1 MVVGTT
7 KVLESVLT
15 RKTRIGKNAVYSVLE
30 TFRAIIRNVWSRLSG
45 KRKRKN
51 SNMSSNNEISAP
63 KDSIPTQTI
72 PTNVVSFTDWKAG
85 KRPDPA
91 AVVTPTDAAVNV
103 RPSKAKPK
111 RPPVDNV
118 ARSLK
123 AQSYLIEM
131 YTDMLRLTV
140 TALGEI
146 ERSNPASAKT
156 SKIAHDAIA
165 TVGRIVNQV
174 AIDLQEQP
182 DKNDK

>member
-1 MVVGTT
+1 
-7 KVLESVLT
+7 
-15 RKTRIGKNAVYSVLE
+15 
-30 TFRAIIRNVWSRLSG
+30 
-45 KRKRKN
+45 
-51 SNMSSNNEISAP
+51 
-63 KDSIPTQTI
+63 
-72 PTNVVSFTDWKAG
+72 VVSFTDWKAG

>member
-1 MVVGTT
+1 
-7 KVLESVLT
+7 
-15 RKTRIGKNAVYSVLE
+15 
-30 TFRAIIRNVWSRLSG
+30 
-45 KRKRKN
+45 
-51 SNMSSNNEISAP
+51 MSSNNETSQAET
-63 KDSIPTQTI
+63 PTNTT
-72 PTNVVSFTDWKAG
+72 PNNNVVSFTDWKAG
-85 KRPDPA
+85 KRPEI
-91 AVVTPTDAAVNV
+91 VTPIELTEEKMIGVKTKKLKKPPTDNI
-103 RPSKAKPK
+103 
-111 RPPVDNV
+111 

-131 YTDMLRLTV
+131 YTDMLRLTI

-146 ERSNPASAKT
+146 ERSHPASAKT

>member
-1 MVVGTT
+1 MSDENEKHSEKLGTPT
-7 KVLESVLT
+7 P
-15 RKTRIGKNAVYSVLE
+15 
-30 TFRAIIRNVWSRLSG
+30 
-45 KRKRKN
+45 
-51 SNMSSNNEISAP
+51 SN
-63 KDSIPTQTI
+63 
-72 PTNVVSFTDWKAG
+72 NVVSFDDWKAG
-85 KRPDPA
+85 KRP
-91 AVVTPTDAAVNV
+91 VTPAVGEVTLSNGKTYDIV
-103 RPSKAKPK
+103 EEKITGRATKTRKMKP
-111 RPPVDNV
+111 PAVDNV

-174 AIDLQEQP
+174 AIDLQEHENT